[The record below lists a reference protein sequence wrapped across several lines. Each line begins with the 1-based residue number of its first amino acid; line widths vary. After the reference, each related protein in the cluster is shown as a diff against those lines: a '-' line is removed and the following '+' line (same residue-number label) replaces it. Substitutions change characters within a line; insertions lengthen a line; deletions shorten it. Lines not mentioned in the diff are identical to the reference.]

1 MCAGMRV
8 TYVKPGNVFN
18 EDVARVAYH
27 WELGSDPLPLGDLA
41 LMGVVLRK
49 VFVVSVFVPLFFFSL
64 VFCRDRFLK
73 RVRCWR

>member
-18 EDVARVAYH
+18 EDVARVAYLR
-27 WELGSDPLPLGDLA
+27 ELGSDPLPLGDLA
-41 LMGVVLRK
+41 LMGVVLRR
-49 VFVVSVFVPLFFFSL
+49 VFVVSVFVPLFFPL